1 MLLLV
6 GAALGLV
13 AGLLTGGSLQNLLA
27 RRLRWPLL
35 VVAAFLIRELEIHTP
50 LATSSLAPA
59 TFVLSLLVLIGWT
72 IWHREELP
80 GVLLVTAGMA
90 LNLAVVLAN
99 GGRMPVA
106 TSVAH
111 LGPAQLQA
119 DGVWAEYTVMGPG
132 TRFGWLGD
140 WILMPQPI
148 GRLFWQAYSPGDLV
162 SLVGITI
169 VLFLATRPRR
179 TPTSQG
185 AITTP

>member
-1 MLLLV
+1 VLLLA

-13 AGLLTGGSLQNLLA
+13 AGLLTGGSVHNLLA

-35 VVAAFLIRELEIHTP
+35 VVAAFLVRELEIRTP
-50 LATSSLAPA
+50 LATSGLAPA

-72 IWHREELP
+72 IWHRDELP
-80 GVLLVTAGMA
+80 GILLVTAGMVC
-90 LNLAVVLAN
+90 NLAVVLAN

-106 TSVAH
+106 ASVAH

-119 DGVWAEYTVMGPG
+119 DGAWAEYAVMGSG
-132 TRFGWLGD
+132 TRLGWLGD
-140 WILMPQPI
+140 WILLPQPI
-148 GRLFWQAYSPGDLV
+148 GRLFWQAYSPGDFV
-162 SLVGITI
+162 SLVGITV

-179 TPTSQG
+179 APAVRG